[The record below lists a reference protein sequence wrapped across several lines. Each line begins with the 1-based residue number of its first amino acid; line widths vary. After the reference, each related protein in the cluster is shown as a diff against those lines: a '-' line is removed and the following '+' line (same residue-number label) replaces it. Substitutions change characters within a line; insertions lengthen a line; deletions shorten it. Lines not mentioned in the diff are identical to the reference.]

1 MIFFII
7 TLAHQTR
14 KVTRAPL
21 SPSKDN
27 LYYDPDSVA
36 RSDNEEEDDEKSK
49 LEKAIAATTVRPLK
63 YPSCN
68 EDEDY
73 DEE

>member
-1 MIFFII
+1 M

-14 KVTRAPL
+14 KLTRAPL
-21 SPSKDN
+21 APSKDN
-27 LYYDPDSVA
+27 IYYDPDSVA

-63 YPSCN
+63 YPLRN
-68 EDEDY
+68 KD
-73 DEE
+73 